1 MSRSQNSRRRRVV
14 IDGVTPDDLYDYA
27 RALRRAPGRPVRNDP
42 AAWLIKDDWP
52 ETVPVSD
59 AEVDV
64 FEAWFGDLFDE
75 LFSTRH

>member
-1 MSRSQNSRRRRVV
+1 MSRSQNSRRRRVGNS
-14 IDGVTPDDLYDYA
+14 GVAPDDLYDYA
-27 RALRRAPGRPVRNDP
+27 RPPRRASGRPIRNDP
-42 AAWLIKDDWP
+42 TTWIVKDDWP
-52 ETVPVSD
+52 EHVPVSE